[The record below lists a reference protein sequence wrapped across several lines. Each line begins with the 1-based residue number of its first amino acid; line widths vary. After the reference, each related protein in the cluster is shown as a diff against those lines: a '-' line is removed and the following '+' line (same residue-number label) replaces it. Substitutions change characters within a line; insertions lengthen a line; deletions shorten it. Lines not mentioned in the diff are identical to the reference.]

1 MVKSLYS
8 RIKVLAA
15 STTAELCK
23 LEQLT
28 TTLSFCILNLIIVI
42 TVVSISWVAV
52 EFNEVICKLQ
62 RAVPDKYEVPIGSC
76 LYVCIE

>member
-23 LEQLT
+23 LKQLT
-28 TTLSFCILNLIIVI
+28 TTLNFCILNLIIVI

-52 EFNEVICKLQ
+52 EI
-62 RAVPDKYEVPIGSC
+62 
-76 LYVCIE
+76 

>member
-15 STTAELCK
+15 STTAKLCK
-23 LEQLT
+23 LKQLT
-28 TTLSFCILNLIIVI
+28 TTLNFCILNLIIVM

-52 EFNEVICKLQ
+52 EI
-62 RAVPDKYEVPIGSC
+62 
-76 LYVCIE
+76 